1 MGAYRRDPRPK
12 RTAKLVHGAGGGGG
26 ARHAHLTLSGVSEYD
41 DPGLALEIKTEIGLE
56 MKAVN
61 KSGRTILD
69 TG

>member
-12 RTAKLVHGAGGGGG
+12 RTAKLVHGVGWG
-26 ARHAHLTLSGVSEYD
+26 ARHVHLTLSGVSEYD
-41 DPGLALEIKTEIGLE
+41 APGLALEIKTEIGLE

-61 KSGRTILD
+61 KSGRKIID